1 MSKIAYIFLVI
12 FVLLPKL
19 FQSFPVKDDDDN
31 SLDRLA
37 IQIPILGENA
47 FREPDP
53 EAGKRLESWNETNS
67 QNPEEYEKYLEG
79 DILIP
84 PMSRNGLV
92 GETYRWKNGVIP
104 YEISG
109 FFPNDGLN
117 VIMRA
122 MDLYKKY
129 TCVSFR
135 PKVSTDKDYISIT
148 NDRTGC
154 WSSVG
159 RIGGRQL
166 INLQSPSCTTKIG
179 TPVHELMHA
188 CGFLHEQNR
197 HERDDYVSIVWGNIK
212 SGHEGNFN
220 KADKGTAEGYGI
232 PYDFRS
238 VMHYSNTAFSLDGRS
253 STIVPKDPKK
263 TEKMGQR
270 DGFSKGD
277 ITKIN
282 AMYNCPEKTAEVTK
296 GHNNSNKENNNNS
309 GKDESNPLLQA
320 ANGLLSLFINKK

>member
-1 MSKIAYIFLVI
+1 MTIFASTLFTMVFFI
-12 FVLLPKL
+12 FTNLL
-19 FQSFPVKDDDDN
+19 SCFPLEESDN
-31 SLDRLA
+31 SVDNYA
-37 IQIPILGENA
+37 IQLPIFGENA
-47 FREPDP
+47 YREPDP
-53 EAGKRLESWNETNS
+53 EAGKRLESWNVTSE
-67 QNPEEYEKYLEG
+67 QNPEEYEMYLEG

-84 PMSRNGLV
+84 AKSRNGLV
-92 GETYRWKNGVIP
+92 SEAFRWKNGVIP

-109 FFPNDGLN
+109 DFPSDGLN
-117 VIMRA
+117 MITRA
-122 MDLYKKY
+122 MNLYKKY

-135 PKVSTDKDYISIT
+135 PKVSTDEDYISIT

-166 INLQSPSCTTKIG
+166 LNLQSPSCTTKIG

-188 CGFLHEQNR
+188 AGFLHEQNR
-197 HERDDYVSIVWGNIK
+197 YERDDYVTIVWGNIK

-220 KADKGTAEGYGI
+220 KAEKGTAQGYGI

-238 VMHYSNTAFSLDGRS
+238 VMHYSNTAFSINGRP
-253 STIVPKDPKK
+253 TIEPKDPKK
-263 TEKMGQR
+263 VEKMGQR

-282 AMYNCPEKTAEVTK
+282 AMYNCPEKTAQVTV
-296 GHNNSNKENNNNS
+296 NRPSANVENNNS
-309 GKDESNPLLQA
+309 KEETNPLLQA
-320 ANGLLSLFINKK
+320 ANGLLALFINKK